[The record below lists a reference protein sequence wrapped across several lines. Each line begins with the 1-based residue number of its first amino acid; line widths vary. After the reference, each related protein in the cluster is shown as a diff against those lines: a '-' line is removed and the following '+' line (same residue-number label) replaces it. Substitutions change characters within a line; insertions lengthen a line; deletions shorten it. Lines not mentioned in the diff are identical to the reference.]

1 MGKPDNQPAAEKNMI
16 KPYKEEKPYDLALL
30 DRRPDDLA
38 SLVGNVK
45 YDKTVQPA
53 HVLGNA
59 THPPRTLTYETF
71 VVLPLMSFPIYC
83 TSFVA

>member
-1 MGKPDNQPAAEKNMI
+1 MKNHTTSLMRGKE
-16 KPYKEEKPYDLALL
+16 
-30 DRRPDDLA
+30 
-38 SLVGNVK
+38 
-45 YDKTVQPA
+45 DKTVQPA

-71 VVLPLMSFPIYC
+71 VVIPLMSFPIYC